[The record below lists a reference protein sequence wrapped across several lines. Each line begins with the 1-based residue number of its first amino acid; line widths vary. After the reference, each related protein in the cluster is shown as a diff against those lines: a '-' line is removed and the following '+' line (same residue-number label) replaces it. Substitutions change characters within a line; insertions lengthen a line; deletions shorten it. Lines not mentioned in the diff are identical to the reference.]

1 MSNRRT
7 NRTLASAPNPTPQAR
22 HHNVG
27 AITLIPLLLKLL
39 VARQIN
45 IFRQWRPFA
54 HPLVGLMQLAI
65 AGHVSSQ
72 SM

>member
-1 MSNRRT
+1 MRG
-7 NRTLASAPNPTPQAR
+7 LPLFLLSAFDPTPQAR
-22 HHNVG
+22 HHTFG
-27 AITLIPLLLKLL
+27 AITLISLLLKLL

-45 IFRQWRPFA
+45 MFRQWRPFA